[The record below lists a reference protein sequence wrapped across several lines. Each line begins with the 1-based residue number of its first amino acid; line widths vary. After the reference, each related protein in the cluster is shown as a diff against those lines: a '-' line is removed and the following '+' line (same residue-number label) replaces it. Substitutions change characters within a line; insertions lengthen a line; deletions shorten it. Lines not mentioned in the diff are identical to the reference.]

1 MDSKI
6 KLSNLLRWIV
16 RIAGSIALI
25 LGLLLWFG
33 MSGSMLRPHMVLGI
47 VTAVSL
53 GAIAI
58 VASVAGVRVPMALIG
73 LVWAALTIFVG
84 YNQNAWMAGSSHWVI
99 EAVHL
104 ILGVGAIGMAESLAA
119 GIARRSI

>member
-1 MDSKI
+1 
-6 KLSNLLRWIV
+6 
-16 RIAGSIALI
+16 
-25 LGLLLWFG
+25 
-33 MSGSMLRPHMVLGI
+33 MVLGI

-58 VASVAGVRVPMALIG
+58 LASVAGVRVPMALIG
-73 LVWAALTIFVG
+73 LIWAALTIFVG
-84 YNQNAWMAGSSHWVI
+84 YNQNAWMTGSSHWVV
-99 EAVHL
+99 EAIHL